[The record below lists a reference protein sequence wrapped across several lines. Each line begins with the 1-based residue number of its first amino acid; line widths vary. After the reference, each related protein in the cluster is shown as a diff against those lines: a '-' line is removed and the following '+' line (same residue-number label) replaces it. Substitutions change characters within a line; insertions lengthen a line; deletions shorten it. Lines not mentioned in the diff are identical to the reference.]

1 MTPHITRS
9 VVLVLTCLTAPVQI
23 AAQVPVSIQP
33 SARLSI
39 GEAAGDT
46 LEEFDRVVTPF
57 LMPDGRLV
65 VPLRSAATIRVFSA
79 NGRFL
84 NSLGRKGSGP
94 GEFVELQSV
103 WSRGDTIEALDV
115 RLHRITRFLP
125 NGTVQTV
132 MLRSGMHDMAATSGP
147 VGTEWLV
154 GGVASA
160 GYGRRDSVAVRRFA
174 RDGSDRGVVGVAA
187 GFARYQSTEMS
198 GPEPLSPR
206 PVLQAHGGRLYIAD
220 NMTPS
225 IRVMQ
230 ANGTV
235 ERTITWTPPRAISA
249 RDALRM
255 VIDSAV
261 ARVPADRGPSV
272 RRRWEDAPVRDR
284 MPAFS
289 TFLVDDLG
297 YIWIR
302 PYDPFKHSNA
312 LDGLMLPGGGPGGR
326 WTVLSPAG
334 VRVGDIDMPADLAP
348 IRITSDAVV
357 GIAHDE
363 LGVESVRV
371 HGVQR
376 RRS

>member
-1 MTPHITRS
+1 MTTLTKSI
-9 VVLVLTCLTAPVQI
+9 VLALASLTAPLQI
-23 AAQVPVSIQP
+23 AAQVPVVIQP
-33 SARLSI
+33 SARLSV

-46 LEEFDRVVTPF
+46 LEEFDRVVSPF

-65 VPLRSAATIRVFSA
+65 VPLNSASTIRVFA
-79 NGRFL
+79 ADGRFL
-84 NSLGRKGSGP
+84 SSLGRRGSGP
-94 GEFVELQSV
+94 GEFLELHSV
-103 WSRGDTIEALDV
+103 WSRGDTIEALDW

-132 MLRSGMHDMAATSGP
+132 MLRSGMHDMAFSGP
-147 VGTEWLV
+147 AGADWLV

-160 GYGRRDSVAVRRFA
+160 GYGRRDSVAVRRFT
-174 RDGSDRGVVGVAA
+174 RDGSDRGVVGMTA
-187 GFARYQSTEMS
+187 GFTRYQSPEMS

-206 PVLQAHGGRLYIAD
+206 PVMQVQRGRLYIAD

-230 ANGTV
+230 ANGAV
-235 ERTITWTPPRAISA
+235 ERTITWNPPRAISP

-261 ARVPADRGPSV
+261 ARAPADRGPSV

-302 PYDPFKHSNA
+302 PYDPFKHSTA
-312 LDGLMLPGGGPGGR
+312 LNGLTLPGGGPGGR
-326 WTVLSPAG
+326 WTVLSPTG
-334 VRVGDIDMPADLAP
+334 VRVGEIDMPADLAP

-371 HGVQR
+371 HVLQR

>member
-1 MTPHITRS
+1 VANHMTKS
-9 VVLVLTCLTAPVQI
+9 LVMVLACVTAPVQSV
-23 AAQVPVSIQP
+23 AQVPVAIQP

-65 VPLRSAATIRVFSA
+65 VPLNSASTIRVFSA
-79 NGRFL
+79 DGKFL

-94 GEFVELQSV
+94 GEFLELHSV
-103 WSRGDTIEALDV
+103 WSRGDTIEALDS

-125 NGTVQTV
+125 NGSVQTV
-132 MLRSGMHDMAATSGP
+132 MLRSGMHDLAAVSGP
-147 VGTEWLV
+147 AGADWLV
-154 GGVASA
+154 GGVASS
-160 GYGRRDSVAVRRFA
+160 GYGRRDTVAVRRFA
-174 RDGSDRGVVGVAA
+174 RDGSDRGVVGVTA

-206 PVLQAHGGRLYIAD
+206 PVLQAHGGRLYLAD
-220 NMTPS
+220 NMAAS
-225 IRVMQ
+225 IRVVQ
-230 ANGTV
+230 PNGTV

-249 RDALRM
+249 RDAMRM

-261 ARVPADRGPSV
+261 ARAPADRALSV

-297 YIWIR
+297 YIWVR
-302 PYDPFKHSNA
+302 PYDPFKHSTA
-312 LDGLMLPGGGPGGR
+312 LNGLVLPGGGPGGR
-326 WTVLSPAG
+326 WSVLSPAG
-334 VRVGDIDMPADLAP
+334 VRVAEIDLPADLAP
-348 IRITSDAVV
+348 ICITNDAVV

-363 LGVESVRV
+363 FGVESVRV
-371 HGVQR
+371 HVLQR
-376 RRS
+376 RRN

>member
-1 MTPHITRS
+1 MTDHISKS
-9 VVLVLTCLTAPVQI
+9 VILVFAGLTAPAAT
-23 AAQVPVSIQP
+23 AAQIPSAIQP
-33 SARLSI
+33 TARISI

-46 LEEFDRVVTPF
+46 LEEFDRVVSPF

-65 VPLRSAATIRVFSA
+65 VPLNSASTIRVFA
-79 NGRFL
+79 ADGRFL

-94 GEFVELQSV
+94 GEFLELHSV
-103 WSRGDTIEALDV
+103 WSRGDTIEALDW

-132 MLRSGMHDMAATSGP
+132 MLRSGMHDVAAVSGP
-147 VGTEWLV
+147 AGTDWLV
-154 GGVASA
+154 GGVASS

-187 GFARYQSTEMS
+187 GFARYQSPGIS

-206 PVLQAHGGRLYIAD
+206 PVLQVHGGRLYIAD
-220 NMTPS
+220 NMMAS

-230 ANGTV
+230 PNGAV
-235 ERTITWTPPRAISA
+235 ERTITWAPPRALSA
-249 RDALRM
+249 RDALKM

-261 ARVPADRGPSV
+261 ARAPAARRPSE

-284 MPAFS
+284 LPAFS
-289 TFLVDDLG
+289 TFLVDELG
-297 YIWIR
+297 YIWVR
-302 PYDPFKHSNA
+302 PYDPFKHSTA
-312 LDGLMLPGGGPGGR
+312 LGGLVLPGGGPGGR

-363 LGVESVRV
+363 FGVESVRV
-371 HGVQR
+371 HALQR
-376 RRS
+376 RR